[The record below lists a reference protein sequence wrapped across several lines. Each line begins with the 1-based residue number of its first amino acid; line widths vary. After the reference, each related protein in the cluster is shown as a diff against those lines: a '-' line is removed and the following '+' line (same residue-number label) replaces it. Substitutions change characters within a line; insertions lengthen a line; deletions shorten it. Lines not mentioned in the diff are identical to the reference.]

1 MTRQY
6 RQTLEPRDNSHLR
19 QSLMEISS
27 MLIWALVLVS
37 LIVFIVL
44 LVKAFKS
51 WGVAHTI
58 LLTILFIESW
68 TFLFFAGG
76 VAHYRITL
84 TKNSNKLEEKVEGL
98 LKTVDME
105 LYGDR
110 NDPKLNLEKFVPLA
124 NELNRL
130 TVERGRVWR
139 GATMQRA
146 IPATATTPA
155 TVILQIPPSVS
166 NLPPAVPAATAG
178 AGGADA
184 ILATAQAD
192 SGLAA
197 ASVIYLFGEKVDGIM
212 LFPESYLGEFI
223 VSEVKDLEIKVRP
236 TTPFS
241 QLQDSIL
248 RNSASWSIYELMPLD
263 SHTAFAA
270 AGSSP
275 EEGAKFGRMDKDGIA
290 ADLGIDPSL
299 ADKEPGSLSVREANK
314 ARVLQSY
321 LNDGA
326 RAPDQTPPEA
336 LAYEVKFLKEY
347 TLVVDAKGGRLPL
360 EGGYH
365 DLEGSMVDERL
376 KRDSDAGV
384 VFKVDDQYVFD
395 APTANRLKDEGFVE
409 LQSAVFVRPLN
420 DYAFAFREIRR
431 SIIRA
436 FQDANLINR
445 ESKEAVRS
453 TEVQLKQE
461 INGEEEGTKL
471 KLDKAQYE
479 KELTVIA
486 SVVSDLETQIKTKR
500 TELSQIYS
508 SIVAIHNS
516 LVTQQREQMNTVN
529 ALLAP

>member
-1 MTRQY
+1 
-6 RQTLEPRDNSHLR
+6 
-19 QSLMEISS
+19 MEISG

-84 TKNSNKLEEKVEGL
+84 TKNSNKLEEKVEAL
-98 LKTVDME
+98 NKAVDQE

-130 TVERGRVWR
+130 TLERGRVWR
-139 GATMQRA
+139 GATLQRA

-155 TVILQIPPSVS
+155 TVIFQLPPSVS
-166 NLPPAVPAATAG
+166 NLPPALPAATAG

-184 ILATAQAD
+184 IVAPAQTD

-197 ASVIYLFGEKVDGIM
+197 TSVIYLFGEKADGIM
-212 LFPESYLGEFI
+212 LVPESYLGEFVVTEI
-223 VSEVKDLEIKVRP
+223 KDLEIKIRP
-236 TTPFS
+236 TTPLS
-241 QLQDSIL
+241 QSQDKIL
-248 RNSASWSIYELMPLD
+248 RGDSATWSIYELMPLD

-275 EEGAKFGRMDKDGIA
+275 EEGARFGRMDRDGIA

-347 TLVVDAKGGRLPL
+347 TLVVDAKGNRLPL

-365 DLEGSMVDERL
+365 DLEGSMIDERL
-376 KRDSDAGV
+376 KRESDAGV
-384 VFKVDDQYVFD
+384 VFKVDDLYAFD
-395 APTANRLKDEGFVE
+395 ALTANRLKDEGFVE

-431 SIIRA
+431 TIIRA
-436 FQDANLINR
+436 MQDANLINR
-445 ESKEAVRS
+445 EYKEAVRS

-461 INGEEEGTKL
+461 INGEEVGAKL
-471 KLDKAQYE
+471 KLDKAQFE
-479 KELTVIA
+479 RELAVIV
-486 SVVSDLETQIKTKR
+486 SVVGELETQIKTKK

-508 SIVAIHNS
+508 SIVAIHSS
-516 LVTQQREQMNTVN
+516 LVTQQREQINS
-529 ALLAP
+529 LLAP

>member
-1 MTRQY
+1 
-6 RQTLEPRDNSHLR
+6 
-19 QSLMEISS
+19 MEISG

-84 TKNSNKLEEKVEGL
+84 TKNSNKLEEKVEAL
-98 LKTVDME
+98 NKTVDQE

-130 TVERGRVWR
+130 TLERGRVWR
-139 GATMQRA
+139 GATLQRA

-155 TVILQIPPSVS
+155 TVILQLPPSVS
-166 NLPPAVPAATAG
+166 NLPPAVPAAAAG

-184 ILATAQAD
+184 IVAPAQTD

-197 ASVIYLFGEKVDGIM
+197 TSVIYLFGEKADGIM
-212 LFPESYLGEFI
+212 LVPDSYLGEFVVTEI
-223 VSEVKDLEIKVRP
+223 KDLEIKIRP
-236 TTPFS
+236 TTPLS
-241 QLQDSIL
+241 QSQDNIL
-248 RNSASWSIYELMPLD
+248 RGGSASWSIYELMPLD

-275 EEGAKFGRMDKDGIA
+275 EEGARFGRMDGDGIA
-290 ADLGIDPSL
+290 TDLGIDPLL
-299 ADKEPGSLSVREANK
+299 ADKEPGTLSVREANK

-347 TLVVDAKGGRLPL
+347 TLVVDAKGNRLPL

-395 APTANRLKDEGFVE
+395 AITANRLKDDGFVE

-431 SIIRA
+431 TIIRA
-436 FQDANLINR
+436 MQDANLINR
-445 ESKEAVRS
+445 EYKEAVRS

-479 KELTVIA
+479 KELAVIV
-486 SVVSDLETQIKTKR
+486 SVVSELETRIKTKK

-516 LVTQQREQMNTVN
+516 LVTQQREQINTAN